1 VGFMDKVMEV
11 GNQAASA
18 VNQAVDK
25 GQAEL
30 DRVNSKRKSD
40 ALLRDLGALTFVRD
54 SGRGDATTDAEI
66 ARIVAALQAHEAA
79 GGVIDLAVKPGS
91 PEAQAPP
98 AAEPTTES
106 D

>member
-1 VGFMDKVMEV
+1 MGFMDKVMEV

-54 SGRGDATTDAEI
+54 SGRSDATTDAEI
-66 ARIVAALQAHEAA
+66 ARITAELQAHEAA
-79 GGVIDLAVKPGS
+79 GGVVDLAVKPGA
-91 PEAQAPP
+91 PEAPTPP
-98 AAEPTTES
+98 ATEPTTES

>member
-1 VGFMDKVMEV
+1 MGFMDKVMEV
-11 GNQAASA
+11 GNQAATA

-40 ALLRDLGALTFVRD
+40 ALLRDLGALVFLRD
-54 SGRGDATTDAEI
+54 SGRGDATTDTEI
-66 ARIVAALQAHEAA
+66 ARITAEIQAHEAG
-79 GGVIDLAVKPGS
+79 GGVIDLAVKTSAPVAS
-91 PEAQAPP
+91 APEAS
-98 AAEPTTES
+98 TEG